1 MELMELTIARLYSLP
16 RQNVVPLQEKKA
28 IESNAERAR
37 RRELSSIVTRDPKHC
52 KISESIDFF
61 DLTKGKNCITI

>member
-1 MELMELTIARLYSLP
+1 M
-16 RQNVVPLQEKKA
+16 PLQEKKA
-28 IESNAERAR
+28 IDSNAERAR

-61 DLTKGKNCITI
+61 DLTEGTKKIFLPYKRDP